1 MVQDLIPGT
10 LIALAIAFPIHSS
23 PVSSVQPGYQAV
35 YETAKSPSVTVQ
47 KDDSL
52 GSIAAAYY
60 GDSAYWTTLW
70 NDNDW
75 IEDPSLIEAGMRLS
89 IREQEPEAVEV
100 LKAELLQKIVSERE
114 AEESTPVT
122 PAVEVRSIASSQPVA
137 VASPQPQPVVSV
149 TPQPAVLTGSGPLNA
164 AQIQF
169 LGSCEAGMDPA
180 KNTGNGY
187 YGAFQFSYGTWKSM
201 GTAYERADMAP
212 LDVQIDAVQRLLQRS
227 SIFTQFPACAR
238 KMKSLGII

>member
-10 LIALAIAFPIHSS
+10 LIALAITFPIHSS
-23 PVSSVQPGYQAV
+23 PVSSIQPGYQAV
-35 YETAKSPSVTVQ
+35 YETAKSPSVVVQ

-60 GDSAYWTTLW
+60 GDSAYWTVLW

-75 IEDPSLIEAGMRLS
+75 IEDPGLIEVGWELK
-89 IREQEPEAVEV
+89 IREQVPQESEELRPELA
-100 LKAELLQKIVSERE
+100 KKISRFSDARV
-114 AEESTPVT
+114 A
-122 PAVEVRSIASSQPVA
+122 IVA
-137 VASPQPQPVVSV
+137 VVPEVQSTSTV
-149 TPQPAVLTGSGPLNA
+149 TPQPVASTGSGPLNA

-201 GTAYERADMAP
+201 GTAYERADLAP

-238 KMKSLGII
+238 KMKSLGLI